1 MPGNLETQIRE
12 GLHASAALIVPPTM
26 SGEHIRENARRSN
39 TRAWA
44 RGYIGRAIYH
54 RLAYTAMFLLLLLGV
69 GMWTIPALANQI
81 ENMPG
86 IRALLAFWGNPDIT
100 TAEKLGY
107 AQAPHLFARDQGIT
121 IAISRVFFDGHQ
133 LVVGYVM
140 HTDQPIED
148 NVKTRIFPS
157 GAQFFING
165 NPVQLSA
172 AGGQASMNPHV
183 AAGTYTFFTT
193 STTHPFP
200 RRFLFGIDV
209 TRVGDIG
216 GQWNFNIPV
225 SMTDIQR
232 QIVSYL
238 PNTSETVGGVR
249 LTVQKVTVTP
259 VTTTVQYRV
268 APANIDLNLGINVST
283 ENGHALTPVFSG
295 PLSPHPEH
303 LQVGPREWIA
313 TFSGRPPAGAKMIQV
328 SLERG
333 GTIYPPME
341 VRLR

>member
-12 GLHASAALIVPPTM
+12 GLHASAARIIPTPM
-26 SGEHIRENARRSN
+26 SGEYIRENARRSN
-39 TRAWA
+39 AWTWA
-44 RGYIGRAIYH
+44 TDYVGRTLYH
-54 RLAYTAMFLLLLLGV
+54 RLAYTAISLLMLLGV

-86 IRALLAFWGNPDIT
+86 IRTLLSFWGNAEIT
-100 TAEKLGY
+100 NAEKLGY
-107 AQAPHLFARDQGIT
+107 AQAPHLLARDHGIT
-121 IAISRVFFDGHQ
+121 ISISRVFFDGHQ

-140 HTDQPIED
+140 HADQPVEG

-157 GAQFFING
+157 SAQFFING

-172 AGGQASMNPHV
+172 GAGQASMNPHIV
-183 AAGTYTFFTT
+183 AGTYTFFTT

-200 RRFLFGIDV
+200 RRFLFGLDV
-209 TRVGDIG
+209 TSVGGIY
-216 GQWNFNIPV
+216 GQWNFSIPV
-225 SMTDIQR
+225 SMKGMQR
-232 QIVSYL
+232 QMVSYL
-238 PNTSETVGGVR
+238 PDTSETVGGVR

-303 LQVGPREWIA
+303 LQADPSEWIA
-313 TFSGRPPAGAKMIQV
+313 TFSGRPPAGAKMIKV

>member
-12 GLHASAALIVPPTM
+12 GLYASAAHIIPPPM

-39 TRAWA
+39 TRTWTG
-44 RGYIGRAIYH
+44 RYIGRASYH
-54 RLAYTAMFLLLLLGV
+54 RLAYTAMSLLLLLGV

-86 IRALLAFWGNPDIT
+86 IRALLAFWGNPEIT
-100 TAEKLGY
+100 NAEKLGY
-107 AQAPHLFARDQGIT
+107 AQAPHLLARDQGIT

-140 HTDQPIED
+140 HTDQPIEG

-172 AGGQASMNPHV
+172 GGGQAGMNPHV
-183 AAGTYTFFTT
+183 VAGTYTFFTT

-200 RRFLFGIDV
+200 HRFLFGIDV
-209 TRVGDIG
+209 TGVGSID

-249 LTVQKVTVTP
+249 MTVQKVTLTP

-295 PLSPHPEH
+295 PLNPHPEH
-303 LQVGPREWIA
+303 LQADPREWIA
-313 TFSGRPPAGAKMIQV
+313 TFSGRPPVGAKMILV

-333 GTIYPPME
+333 GAIYPPMD